1 MKSNKIS
8 IISIENE
15 AVIDALSYKA
25 NGLNRSDKVDTRKER
40 LKKILRAGLKQ
51 EITDRQRDC
60 LTKRYLENMS
70 VNDIADC
77 MNIRP
82 AAVYK
87 HIERAK
93 KKIARLYKLSLID
106 DNDIDESISKKKLPE
121 KIMRFGIEQE
131 LTEKQR
137 KCFLK
142 RYSQNMSV
150 KDIANKMG
158 VTPASVYKHIR
169 KAKKRIEML
178 YNYL

>member
-15 AVIDALSYKA
+15 AVIDALSYKT
-25 NGLNRSDKVDTRKER
+25 NGSNRSDKVDTQKER
-40 LKKILRAGLKQ
+40 LKKILRVGLKQ

-70 VNDIADC
+70 V
-77 MNIRP
+77 
-82 AAVYK
+82 
-87 HIERAK
+87 
-93 KKIARLYKLSLID
+93 
-106 DNDIDESISKKKLPE
+106 
-121 KIMRFGIEQE
+121 
-131 LTEKQR
+131 
-137 KCFLK
+137 
-142 RYSQNMSV
+142 

-158 VTPASVYKHIR
+158 VTPASVYKHIK

>member
-25 NGLNRSDKVDTRKER
+25 NGLNRSDEVDTRKER
-40 LKKILRAGLKQ
+40 LKKILRVGLKQ

-70 VNDIADC
+70 VNDIADS

-82 AAVYK
+82 ATVYK
-87 HIERAK
+87 HIEKAK
-93 KKIARLYKLSLID
+93 KRLARLYKLSLRD
-106 DNDIDESISKKKLPE
+106 GNDIDESISKKKLPE
-121 KIMRFGIEQE
+121 KIMRFGIEQK

-142 RYSQNMSV
+142 RYYQNMSV
-150 KDIANKMG
+150 KDIAESMSIR
-158 VTPASVYKHIR
+158 PATVYKHIR
-169 KAKKRIEML
+169 VAKKRLARL

>member
-40 LKKILRAGLKQ
+40 LKKILRVGLKQ

-82 AAVYK
+82 ATVYK

-158 VTPASVYKHIR
+158 VTPSSVYKHIK